1 MNFNG
6 WWDQPEFK
14 LTCLSLVSIF
24 SLPDGMFP
32 FLIRI
37 YPAVLLGSSLFFC
50 LSQFVALNM
59 IACVYSGLKK
69 KISLFET
76 RVNLN
81 LLHLFSRVWFF
92 LGRVVIF
99 EREQMQLKNRT
110 GILQAFLGPNP
121 VTLRPLNYEE
131 FLNQHYPMSCE
142 MNCVFFF
149 LFCHFG
155 PAGRAGESLHCDGAE
170 GCTFF
175 SCIFDGVWRTS
186 RHL

>member
-1 MNFNG
+1 MY
-6 WWDQPEFK
+6 
-14 LTCLSLVSIF
+14 
-24 SLPDGMFP
+24 P

-37 YPAVLLGSSLFFC
+37 YSAVLLGSSLFFC
-50 LSQFVALNM
+50 LSQFVALKM

-99 EREQMQLKNRT
+99 EREQTQLKNRT

-121 VTLRPLNYEE
+121 VTLRPLNSEE
-131 FLNQHYPMSCE
+131 F
-142 MNCVFFF
+142 
-149 LFCHFG
+149 
-155 PAGRAGESLHCDGAE
+155 
-170 GCTFF
+170 
-175 SCIFDGVWRTS
+175 
-186 RHL
+186 